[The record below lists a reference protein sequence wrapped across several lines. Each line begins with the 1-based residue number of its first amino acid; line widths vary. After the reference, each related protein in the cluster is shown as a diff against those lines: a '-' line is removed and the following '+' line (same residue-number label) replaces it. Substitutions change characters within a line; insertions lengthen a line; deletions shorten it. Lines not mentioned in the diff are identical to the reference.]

1 MKKVVGLALLSVALT
16 ACQTPTSYNGVTGYQ
31 VESKSEQ
38 SAIIQYT
45 MAQRANQTI
54 SESRLQQVCQQV
66 LGKQQKY
73 HIQILNQQEI
83 SAPKAQNDDFGVR
96 IGESRMKVAFSHSPE
111 LHNSEGYAGR
121 QVSETRPNTL
131 TVVRYQCQK

>member
-16 ACQTPTSYNGVTGYQ
+16 ACQTSTSYNGVTGYK
-31 VESKSEQ
+31 VESQSEQ
-38 SAIIQYT
+38 SALIQYT
-45 MAQRANQTI
+45 LAQRTNQAVN
-54 SESRLQQVCQQV
+54 ESRLQQVCQQV

-83 SAPKAQNDDFGVR
+83 SAPKIQNDDFGVR

>member
-83 SAPKAQNDDFGVR
+83 SAPKTQNDDFGVR
-96 IGESRMKVAFSHSPE
+96 IGESRMKVGFSHSPD

-121 QVSETRPNTL
+121 QVLETRPNTL